1 MRFDLK
7 WRPPGAEIAAHRLL
21 ESAIMPHDPVFDSTE
36 NQALL
41 VVCARKTIR
50 NAAILGIIWGGINLV
65 IGFFAVQANPLNA
78 GILFLGLLMFG
89 AGVTA
94 LKKPSLHSLLSE
106 AVVSLMLLFWNIG
119 ITTFNVRAGY
129 ADHVDGHGLIWPL
142 IAAIIF
148 LRQYKRL
155 GHLKESIASMDHA
168 MVKEASGLCKKLFKS
183 KLKQSPDIVE
193 ASSKRWRLRLLNDS
207 VFCAQRNLAQAF
219 HMNRENFRQ
228 CIRDAGKKR
237 LRVVV
242 RHPLGKVTCAF
253 NKKNSEKIKGWLGPT
268 ASKTA

>member
-1 MRFDLK
+1 
-7 WRPPGAEIAAHRLL
+7 
-21 ESAIMPHDPVFDSTE
+21 MPHDPVFDSTE

-50 NAAILGIIWGGINLV
+50 NAALLGIVWGGINLV
-65 IGFFAVQANPLNA
+65 IGYFAIQANALNA

-106 AVVSLMLLFWNIG
+106 AVVSLLLLCWNIG
-119 ITTFNVRAGY
+119 ITVFNVRAGY
-129 ADHVDGHGLIWPL
+129 ADHVDGHGLVWPL

-148 LRQYKRL
+148 FRQYYRL
-155 GHLKESIASMDHA
+155 GHLKEAIASMDNA
-168 MVKEASGLCKKLFKS
+168 TVKEASGLCKNLFKS

-193 ASSKRWRLRLLNDS
+193 ASSKRCRLRLMNDS
-207 VFCAQRNLAQAF
+207 VFCVQRNLAQAF
-219 HMNRENFRQ
+219 HMSRQSFRQ
-228 CIRDAGKKR
+228 CIRDVGKKR

-242 RHPLGKVTCAF
+242 RHPLGKVTYAF
-253 NKKNSEKIKGWLGPT
+253 SQKNSEKIKGWLGEA